1 LEAQAKELENS
12 NRILRMKVVGSDDA
26 VYHNKVNMYDNA
38 VLLGSFIVPFVVG
51 SVHFDLWL

>member
-1 LEAQAKELENS
+1 VSLEGLT
-12 NRILRMKVVGSDDA
+12 
-26 VYHNKVNMYDNA
+26 